1 MQALDRAVDGQFGA
15 ALGDVLHGAFAP
27 PSAVDPHHLGC
38 NPALEH
44 NPAVSAMIRLDRHL
58 PRSSPTFVR
67 LPQAMIPVRW
77 LTAGKS
83 SPESGSRRRDV
94 GEVPVAQRAKC
105 GMCERTLEVSPDPR
119 LVAQIVRLAIA
130 AVEAGKGAEQA
141 RVAL

>member
-1 MQALDRAVDGQFGA
+1 
-15 ALGDVLHGAFAP
+15 
-27 PSAVDPHHLGC
+27 
-38 NPALEH
+38 
-44 NPAVSAMIRLDRHL
+44 
-58 PRSSPTFVR
+58 
-67 LPQAMIPVRW
+67 MIPVRW

-130 AVEAGKGAEQA
+130 AVEAGKRAEQA
-141 RVAL
+141 RVGLRRHDCIEIGGDGRGANFVARAARPSVERQQPEVAIFPAAR